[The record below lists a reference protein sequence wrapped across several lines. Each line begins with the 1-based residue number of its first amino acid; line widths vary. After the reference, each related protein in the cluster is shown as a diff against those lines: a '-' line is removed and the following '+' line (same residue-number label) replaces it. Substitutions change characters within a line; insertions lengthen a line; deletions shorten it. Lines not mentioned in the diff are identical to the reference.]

1 MTDSKMTS
9 VDRNLS
15 QSEVELLKELVR
27 SLRTLRY
34 GSVNLTVHDGRLVEI
49 QKIEKIRMNVPRP

>member
-1 MTDSKMTS
+1 MTDSKMIS

-15 QSEVELLKELVR
+15 QSEAELLKELVR

-49 QKIEKIRMNVPRP
+49 QKIEKIRMNVPRT